1 MVNMKKGIIAF
12 IVIVIAALSFLA
24 GEWYGRDGSD
34 GSSSQAER
42 EVLYYVDPM
51 NPGFRSEEP
60 GIAPCGMP
68 LEPVYADAGDEQV
81 SSALGEVSMS
91 HGAVK
96 ISQARQQLIGV
107 NVSPVEVKPMTYSL
121 RLYGRI
127 VPDETKIYRI
137 NASTDSWVRQLS
149 DITTGSIVGK
159 DQLLAEVL
167 APAFYNAQVTYL
179 VAMDNLDRI
188 RQQLGEEI
196 RHQQTHLADNQ
207 IRVAVQALQNL
218 GITDAQIE
226 ELANTRQAQPY
237 LQVRSP
243 VDGVV
248 LSRNLT
254 LYQWFKAGEEFF
266 DIADIGRVWVYADV
280 YEDEVMHIRPGM
292 DVKVRHEQMGKTF
305 DARVSQVLPLFD
317 NLAKTLKVRLD
328 VDNNH
333 YDLRPDMFVD
343 VEIPITMPPS
353 LHLPADAVL
362 DSGTKKIIYVEM
374 SNSIFEPRSVET
386 GWRLGRHIQITGGLM
401 PGEKVL
407 LSGNFLIDSES
418 RMKTAAVDIQIETG
432 KDPVCGMEVD
442 KEQAGLSGRTAEY
455 ANMTFS
461 FCSDWCKDTFE
472 KEPETYIQRM
482 KNRETQKGRPSVIA
496 KSRSWLDFL
505 EPVKGSH
512 VMKKSG
518 TYPGQKMKRTI
529 GTPAG
534 SPGVVDWDGPDPEG
548 AAPRD
553 WGGWGKFPG
562 AQYLGQKQKTKKTS
576 TKRRKVRGAGK
587 DTPPEDKQENSVY
600 APASD
605 KHPHPETKNDMQELP
620 ASDDPA
626 PSAH

>member
-1 MVNMKKGIIAF
+1 MKKVIIAVIF
-12 IVIVIAALSFLA
+12 IFITALSFLA
-24 GEWYGRDGSD
+24 GEWYGKSGSD
-34 GSSSQAER
+34 GLSSQVR
-42 EVLYYVDPM
+42 RKVLYYVDPM

-81 SSALGEVSMS
+81 SAALGAVSMS
-91 HGAVK
+91 PGAVK
-96 ISQARQQLIGV
+96 ISMARQQLIGV
-107 NVSPVEVKPMTYSL
+107 NVAPVEIKPMTYTL
-121 RLYGRI
+121 RLYGKI
-127 VPDETKIYRI
+127 IPDETKMYRL

-196 RHQQTHLADNQ
+196 RHQQTHLANNQ

-243 VDGVV
+243 ADGVV

-254 LYQWFKAGEEFF
+254 LYQWFKAGEQFYS
-266 DIADIGRVWVYADV
+266 IADLSRVWVYADV
-280 YEDEVMHIRPGM
+280 YEDEVMHITPGM
-292 DVKVRHEQMGKTF
+292 EVKVRHEQMGKTF

-317 NLAKTLKVRLD
+317 SLAKTLKVRLD

-353 LHLPADAVL
+353 LHLLADAVL
-362 DSGTKKIIYVEM
+362 DSGTKKIIYVDM
-374 SNSIFEPRSVET
+374 GNSIFEPRTVET
-386 GWRLGRHIQITGGLM
+386 GWRLGRHIEITGGLM
-401 PGEKVL
+401 PGEMVL

-418 RMKTAAVDIQIETG
+418 RMKTAAADIQSVTL
-432 KDPVCGMEVD
+432 KDPVCGMDVD
-442 KEQAGLSGRTAEY
+442 KEKARLSGKTFSFE
-455 ANMTFS
+455 NETFS

-472 KEPETYIQRM
+472 KDPKTYIQKM
-482 KNRETQKGRPSVIA
+482 KNRETQKGRPSMIA
-496 KSRSWLDFL
+496 KSHSWVEML
-505 EPVKGSH
+505 EPVKDSH

-518 TYPGQKMKRTI
+518 TFPGQEMKRTI

-534 SPGVVDWDGPDPEG
+534 SPGVIDWDGPDTEG
-548 AAPRD
+548 ASPRD
-553 WGGWGKFPG
+553 WSGWGKFPG
-562 AQYLGQKQKTKKTS
+562 AKYLGIQDESKKTS
-576 TKRRKVRGAGK
+576 EQRQDITLPDGG
-587 DTPPEDKQENSVY
+587 TSPEE
-600 APASD
+600 
-605 KHPHPETKNDMQELP
+605 
-620 ASDDPA
+620 
-626 PSAH
+626 

>member
-1 MVNMKKGIIAF
+1 LIDMKKVIIAVIF
-12 IVIVIAALSFLA
+12 IFITALSFLA
-24 GEWYGRDGSD
+24 GEWYGKSGSD
-34 GSSSQAER
+34 GLSSQVKR
-42 EVLYYVDPM
+42 KVLYYVDPM

-81 SSALGEVSMS
+81 SAALGAVSMS
-91 HGAVK
+91 PGAVK
-96 ISQARQQLIGV
+96 ISMARQQLIGV
-107 NVSPVEVKPMTYSL
+107 NVAPVEIKPMTYTL
-121 RLYGRI
+121 RLYGKI
-127 VPDETKIYRI
+127 IPDETKMYRL

-196 RHQQTHLADNQ
+196 RHQQTHLANNQ

-243 VDGVV
+243 ADGVV

-254 LYQWFKAGEEFF
+254 LYQWFKAGEQFYS
-266 DIADIGRVWVYADV
+266 IADLSRVWVYADV
-280 YEDEVMHIRPGM
+280 YEDEVMHITPGM
-292 DVKVRHEQMGKTF
+292 EVKVRHEQMGKTF

-317 NLAKTLKVRLD
+317 SLAKTLKVRLD

-353 LHLPADAVL
+353 LHLLADAVL
-362 DSGTKKIIYVEM
+362 DSGTKKIIYVDM
-374 SNSIFEPRSVET
+374 GNSIFEPRTVET
-386 GWRLGRHIQITGGLM
+386 GWRLGRHIEITGGLM
-401 PGEKVL
+401 PGEMVL

-418 RMKTAAVDIQIETG
+418 RMKTAAADIQSVTL
-432 KDPVCGMEVD
+432 KDPVCGMDVD
-442 KEQAGLSGRTAEY
+442 KEKARLSGKTFSFE
-455 ANMTFS
+455 NETFS

-472 KEPETYIQRM
+472 KDPKTYIQKM
-482 KNRETQKGRPSVIA
+482 KNRETQKGRPSMIA
-496 KSRSWLDFL
+496 KSHSWVEML
-505 EPVKGSH
+505 EPVKDSH

-518 TYPGQKMKRTI
+518 TFPGQEMKRTI

-534 SPGVVDWDGPDPEG
+534 SPGVIDWDGPDTEG
-548 AAPRD
+548 ASPRD
-553 WGGWGKFPG
+553 WSGWGKFPG
-562 AQYLGQKQKTKKTS
+562 AKYLGIQDESKKTS
-576 TKRRKVRGAGK
+576 EQRQDITLPDGG
-587 DTPPEDKQENSVY
+587 TSPEE
-600 APASD
+600 
-605 KHPHPETKNDMQELP
+605 
-620 ASDDPA
+620 
-626 PSAH
+626 